1 MTLVKDASS
10 TVAGTTVT
18 ATCPATVLGSLYVY
32 FAPEKTVAP
41 AKEFAAV
48 DAAYKAY
55 VLAS

>member
-1 MTLVKDASS
+1 MVKDASS